1 MRECRVL
8 KTNELWRL
16 YWQPWRTL
24 LIVSARNAKWPIKN
38 MSKFYKHSFKD
49 FFINRCSK
57 PFTLCPAFVQFQYKT
72 PLPSL
77 SQPCL
82 CNNCSGG
89 GRTTLLKAGPSCDY
103 MHNHG
108 RSLPRF
114 IVCNCDVC
122 AVFGTIASGEQ
133 CHIITQLYCLGSKL

>member
-82 CNNCSGG
+82 CNNCGGG

-108 RSLPRF
+108 RAELSVIAMYARF
-114 IVCNCDVC
+114 LAQSHLENNVTLSHNY
-122 AVFGTIASGEQ
+122 IA
-133 CHIITQLYCLGSKL
+133 